1 MSLTAA
7 VLAHY
12 TSSAI
17 LFQYSSS
24 SSKKGLADEAKLIAS
39 KAKFLKARVGERDK
53 LKGELGSWYLLRA
66 T

>member
-17 LFQYSSS
+17 LFQYSS